1 MITCSRC
8 LLVGHTDENCWI
20 TSPAEGEKPVKSCG
34 YCVQPGHIGRDCPE
48 LTGSIG
54 RRLELRK
61 KREEK
66 FDKILDSLEMM
77 WMLVMNEVPPKTFEN
92 GVGDSTG
99 MIDEG
104 MVRANNILNDAER
117 LLREHSRLGY
127 VGRGPV

>member
-8 LLVGHTDENCWI
+8 LLAGHTDENCWI
-20 TSPAEGEKPVKSCG
+20 KPPAEGEKSVEPCN

-66 FDKILDSLEMM
+66 FGKVLDALEMV

-92 GVGDSTG
+92 GVTDSTG
-99 MIDEG
+99 TIDEG
-104 MVRANNILNDAER
+104 MVRADNILGDAER
-117 LLREHSRLGY
+117 LLREHGRIDY
-127 VGRGPV
+127 VGRGPR